1 VFRYF
6 WFFIGLLAVLCAIFS
21 VKVSAA
27 LLEPIP
33 ETSAPA
39 DDYIQGAADPAEVEK
54 AAPPP
59 IIEETQNY
67 NIPLGY
73 SGDVIQIESMTDSE
87 TLASIDYSLKTLVF
101 IAYLAIAALFIW
113 FTILK
118 PLLEFFYL

>member
-6 WFFIGLLAVLCAIFS
+6 WFFIGLLSVLCAIFS
-21 VKVSAA
+21 VKASAA
-27 LLEPIP
+27 ILEPIP
-33 ETSAPA
+33 EPSAPSGV
-39 DDYIQGAADPAEVEK
+39 YIQGAADAAEVEEV
-54 AAPPP
+54 APPP
-59 IIEETQNY
+59 IIEDSWNY

-73 SGDVIQIESMTDSE
+73 SGDATQIEPMTDSE
-87 TLASIDYSLKTLVF
+87 TLASIDYSLKMLVF

>member
-1 VFRYF
+1 MFRYF

-39 DDYIQGAADPAEVEK
+39 DDYIQGAADPAEVEE

-73 SGDVIQIESMTDSE
+73 SGDITQIEPMTDSE
-87 TLASIDYSLKTLVF
+87 TLASIDHSLKILVY
-101 IAYLAIAALFIW
+101 IAYLVIAALFIQCQQ
-113 FTILK
+113 LK
-118 PLLEFFYL
+118 RIKC